1 MLFYEEVILTSTQH
15 LLKRPGFPFYNVTLF
30 VNQIFF
36 LSIFVYY
43 LSIYLPTYRLAYWS
57 IDRSINPPIYLS
69 SIYRLSTI
77 YLSSIH
83 LHLFLD
89 PSFCPTVHLPVPALV
104 PRCCHDYGF
113 LYILM
118 AGSEPSIFVLFFK
131 IAVVLLSPSHV
142 GAMERCTL
150 ELACQFQQKNIGG
163 DFIGIALNLQTNL
176 ARTVIFTMLRLPI
189 QYQDLASIIY
199 GSCSFSILFG
209 RFQCRE
215 SLASS

>member
-30 VNQIFF
+30 VNQIFYLS
-36 LSIFVYY
+36 LSIIC
-43 LSIYLPTYRLAYWS
+43 LSTCLPIILP
-57 IDRSINPPIYLS
+57 IDRSIDWSIHLSISLS